1 MNTLR
6 KTHRKNT

>member
-6 KTHRKNT
+6 KYTHAR